1 MCLLAIAAN
10 FTEEVTVLVV
20 HLNMNATNVTKT
32 IQAVSAIF
40 VPQDPSPQPN
50 RASRYQPQ
58 SEQID

>member
-1 MCLLAIAAN
+1 MCLLVIAAI

-50 RASRYQPQ
+50 
-58 SEQID
+58 